1 MIYLLVVD
9 VSSQVAGPGTIL
21 GAGALTYHKILI
33 YNTILTCPKQLKSHI
48 DTATKTCGKS
58 STSQCKHAHSST
70 SMLHCPH
77 ASARETQPSDWV
89 CGTCNTKRHGRAG
102 RRQHRIVR
110 VDGHAQARS
119 GRTTRCFLTCQASAH
134 HCGERGDVRRLIG
147 RAVYNERNPPEDLL
161 QLPSL
166 LSKQVS
172 LNLHRDRAQVRVG
185 SPCRCEQMRGLQQFQ
200 HSLGYMLM
208 ST

>member
-1 MIYLLVVD
+1 M
-9 VSSQVAGPGTIL
+9 
-21 GAGALTYHKILI
+21 I
-33 YNTILTCPKQLKSHI
+33 YNTTLTCPKQLKSHI

-58 STSQCKHAHSST
+58 SASQCKHAHSTT
-70 SMLHCPH
+70 SMLHCSH
-77 ASARETQPSDWV
+77 AWLNGSPSPGGAREAY
-89 CGTCNTKRHGRAG
+89 RHRALHARQQ
-102 RRQHRIVR
+102 RRLRIVE

-119 GRTTRCFLTCQASAH
+119 GRTIQCFLTCQASAH
-134 HCGERGDVRRLIG
+134 RCGERGGMRVSRG
-147 RAVYNERNPPEDLL
+147 HAVYDKRGPPEDLL

-185 SPCRCEQMRGLQQFQ
+185 SPCTRRGLQQFQ

-208 ST
+208 NTSCSRWRSAHWRQRLTVR

>member
-58 STSQCKHAHSST
+58 NASQCKHAHSST

-77 ASARETQPSDWV
+77 ASERETQASDCV
-89 CGTCNTKRHGRAG
+89 SDTCNIKQLGRAG
-102 RRQHRIVR
+102 RRKRRNVR

-119 GRTTRCFLTCQASAH
+119 GRTTRCFLTCQASVH
-134 HCGERGDVRRLIG
+134 RCGERGVMRMSRG
-147 RAVYNERNPPEDLL
+147 HAVYDKRNPPDVLL
-161 QLPSL
+161 QLPSDRFGR
-166 LSKQVS
+166 LSP
-172 LNLHRDRAQVRVG
+172 NLHRNRTAVRVG
-185 SPCRCEQMRGLQQFQ
+185 SIERLKGMRKVQLFQ
-200 HSLGYMLM
+200 H
-208 ST
+208 

>member
-134 HCGERGDVRRLIG
+134 RCGERGRVCGCQGGMRSTTSATHLMFCCNCRRTASGGCHRTCIETEQRSGWVALRG
-147 RAVYNERNPPEDLL
+147 SRACARCNYFNT
-161 QLPSL
+161 SW
-166 LSKQVS
+166 
-172 LNLHRDRAQVRVG
+172 HAAQ
-185 SPCRCEQMRGLQQFQ
+185 
-200 HSLGYMLM
+200 
-208 ST
+208 

>member
-1 MIYLLVVD
+1 M
-9 VSSQVAGPGTIL
+9 
-21 GAGALTYHKILI
+21 I

-58 STSQCKHAHSST
+58 SASQCKHAHSST

-77 ASARETQPSDWV
+77 ASERETQPSDWV

-102 RRQHRIVR
+102 RCQRQIVQ

-134 HCGERGDVRRLIG
+134 RCGERGDMRRLIG
-147 RAVYNERNPPEDLL
+147 RAVYNERNPPADML

-166 LSKQVS
+166 LSKH
-172 LNLHRDRAQVRVG
+172 LWAHLHRY
-185 SPCRCEQMRGLQQFQ
+185 CTE
-200 HSLGYMLM
+200 HSSWWAALAGM
-208 ST
+208 STCAGCSTFHTSWGAWS

>member
-1 MIYLLVVD
+1 LIHLLVVD

-77 ASARETQPSDWV
+77 ASARETLPSDWV
-89 CGTCNTKRHGRAG
+89 SGTCNTKRQGRAG

-134 HCGERGDVRRLIG
+134 RCCERGDVRMSRG
-147 RAVYNERNPPEDLL
+147 HAVYDKRGPPADLL

-166 LSKQVS
+166 LSKH
-172 LNLHRDRAQVRVG
+172 LGAHLHRYRAQLMVG
-185 SPCRCEQMRGLQQFQ
+185 SPSLQA
-200 HSLGYMLM
+200 
-208 ST
+208 

>member
-89 CGTCNTKRHGRAG
+89 SGTCNTKRQGRAG
-102 RRQHRIVR
+102 RRQRRIVR

-134 HCGERGDVRRLIG
+134 RCCERGDVRMSRG
-147 RAVYNERNPPEDLL
+147 HAVYDKRNPPDVLL
-161 QLPSL
+161 QLPSDRFGR
-166 LSKQVS
+166 LSP
-172 LNLHRDRAQVRVG
+172 NLHRNRTAVRVAVVAVD
-185 SPCRCEQMRGLQQFQ
+185 
-200 HSLGYMLM
+200 
-208 ST
+208 